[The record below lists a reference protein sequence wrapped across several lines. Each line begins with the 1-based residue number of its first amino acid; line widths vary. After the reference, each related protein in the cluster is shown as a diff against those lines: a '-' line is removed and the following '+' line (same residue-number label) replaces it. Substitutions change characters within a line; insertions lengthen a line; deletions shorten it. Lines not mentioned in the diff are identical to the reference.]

1 MSVVGSVT
9 SQFTPENKKRNAVAG
24 AAVGAVAAGSVGY
37 LTKQIASVKDN
48 ATQINDDV
56 FVRAVRQANE
66 AIKEADKP
74 FVEIDELKQAADKA
88 KAVKEAAEAAV
99 AKAAEEA
106 KAAADK
112 AAKEAAE
119 AAAKAA
125 DALKEARVSLLKENK
140 IEVKDGMDL
149 GAAINDL
156 RTKAKGGFSNL
167 DNIILA
173 TSDFGKRFK
182 ELTKDG
188 AEVSADKMKEFV
200 KEYADLTGKNS
211 EYAFKGFDPKTV
223 NEEFLKEDGKVKDLF
238 GRISSAVKNGEENSS
253 GFKTKLNS
261 LFESGKTKLK
271 ALEEGATEE
280 VKNLHGALKKA
291 IKSAKMKQAAIFGAI
306 GAVVLGIAAFLI
318 SSRGKS
324 AAEKTENTEAEK
336 TEKA

>member
-24 AAVGAVAAGSVGY
+24 AAVGAVAAGSAGY

-74 FVEIDELKQAADKA
+74 FLKLDELKQAADKA
-88 KAVKEAAEAAV
+88 KA
-99 AKAAEEA
+99 
-106 KAAADK
+106 
-112 AAKEAAE
+112 
-119 AAAKAA
+119 
-125 DALKEARVSLLKENK
+125 ALKEATDDAAKKAANEASEKAAKALKEAQESLLKENK

-188 AEVSADKMKEFV
+188 AEVGADKMKEFV
-200 KEYADLTGKNS
+200 KEYADLAGKNS
-211 EYAFKGFDPKTV
+211 EYAFKDFDPKTV
-223 NEEFLKEDGKVKDLF
+223 NEEFLKDDGKVKDLF
-238 GRISSAVKNGEENSS
+238 GRISSAVKNGEENSG

-280 VKNLHGALKKA
+280 VKNLHGILKKA